1 MKDILHELYNGKI
14 NFVEDIVA
22 GDRKYQS
29 YLQRQVV
36 LSESLLKSLSPQQ
49 KVYFERY
56 QECVGQTHSYLE
68 EKVFRK
74 AFIMAISLIL
84 EVQEG

>member
-14 NFVEDIVA
+14 NLAEDIVA
-22 GDRKYQS
+22 GDRKYKG
-29 YLQRQVV
+29 YLQRQTV
-36 LSESLLKSLSPQQ
+36 LSEILSKSLSPQQ

-56 QECVGQTHSYLE
+56 KECVGQTHTYLE

>member
-68 EKVFRK
+68 EKCSEKR
-74 AFIMAISLIL
+74 LL
-84 EVQEG
+84 WLYP